1 MGARPVPRQVRQVTK
16 AGETQDP
23 EPLPSSQGRPSVCP
37 GPPQDVAPGSSQAR
51 PSLRSRGSSLPRWH
65 LQPQPCKLS
74 EAQPQIGCW
83 ERSVPQAAWGQ
94 ERLVTVFKL
103 QGFHAWLGQELG
115 QGFCISSLPTRKEKQ
130 KLSFAKGSLL
140 GAAYRFCSHL
150 QQLSAMR
157 PSPARD
163 TETGAGATWPAYG
176 GAWVSP
182 EPEPLA
188 TAWESQTSQGW
199 GGSWSS
205 VPKHPCR
212 SVPRFHPGGL
222 PAPPWH
228 FPLLRCPQA
237 SLWQEVIPG

>member
-1 MGARPVPRQVRQVTK
+1 MWLLAPPRQGPHSGAEAAACPDGTFSHSPANFQK
-16 AGETQDP
+16 HSPKSAAGKGLCPKQLGDRRGLLLCLNCRVFTP
-23 EPLPSSQGRPSVCP
+23 GWGRSSGRAHCV
-37 GPPQDVAPGSSQAR
+37 
-51 PSLRSRGSSLPRWH
+51 
-65 LQPQPCKLS
+65 
-74 EAQPQIGCW
+74 
-83 ERSVPQAAWGQ
+83 
-94 ERLVTVFKL
+94 
-103 QGFHAWLGQELG
+103 
-115 QGFCISSLPTRKEKQ
+115 SSLPTRKEKQ

-188 TAWESQTSQGW
+188 TAWESQTSRGW
-199 GGSWSS
+199 GGSWASESS

-237 SLWQEVIPG
+237 SLWREVIPG

>member
-1 MGARPVPRQVRQVTK
+1 M
-16 AGETQDP
+16 
-23 EPLPSSQGRPSVCP
+23 
-37 GPPQDVAPGSSQAR
+37 
-51 PSLRSRGSSLPRWH
+51 
-65 LQPQPCKLS
+65 
-74 EAQPQIGCW
+74 
-83 ERSVPQAAWGQ
+83 
-94 ERLVTVFKL
+94 FKL

-115 QGFCISSLPTRKEKQ
+115 QGFCVSSLPTRKEKQ

-150 QQLSAMR
+150 QQHSAMR

-199 GGSWSS
+199 GGAGPQSPNIPADLSPGFIQVGS
-205 VPKHPCR
+205 RPLPGTYSCSDAHKHPC
-212 SVPRFHPGGL
+212 GG
-222 PAPPWH
+222 
-228 FPLLRCPQA
+228 R
-237 SLWQEVIPG
+237 